1 MDNTQHPVLDSL
13 THAGTSCH
21 QPSHGM
27 GHQDHIVTIPAH
39 IPIELDHPV
48 NFRGKLLSGQAI
60 GGGPVI
66 AEDMDG
72 ELEEEIH
79 GLVPLPGLQFLE
91 EFTAAVPVNAS
102 PAPLVAGLVMLISK
116 NLVVFRVIVKDFQVG
131 GIEFLPD
138 NKFFTTFGINP

>member
-1 MDNTQHPVLDSL
+1 MDNAQHLVLDSL

-21 QPSHGM
+21 ESSHGM
-27 GHQDHIVTIPAH
+27 GHQDHIVTKSAH

-72 ELEEEIH
+72 KLEKEIH
-79 GLVPLPGLQFLE
+79 GLVPFTCLQFLE
-91 EFTAAVPVNAS
+91 KFTAAVPVNAA
-102 PAPLVAGLVMLISK
+102 PAPLIAGLVMLISK
-116 NLVVFRVIVKDFQVG
+116 NFVVFRVIVKDLQVRG
-131 GIEFLPD
+131 VEFLPD
-138 NKFFTTFGINP
+138 GKLFPAFG

>member
-1 MDNTQHPVLDSL
+1 MDNAQHLVFDSFP
-13 THAGTSCH
+13 HAGISRH
-21 QPSHGM
+21 QSPHGM

-72 ELEEEIH
+72 KLEEEIH
-79 GLVPLPGLQFLE
+79 GLVP
-91 EFTAAVPVNAS
+91 FTC
-102 PAPLVAGLVMLISK
+102 L
-116 NLVVFRVIVKDFQVG
+116 
-131 GIEFLPD
+131 
-138 NKFFTTFGINP
+138 